1 VSKNGRALVA
11 MSGGIDSSIAAIML
25 HDEGYEIIGFTL
37 KTWDYSSSGGKHKE
51 TGCCSLDSINDAREV
66 AVKMGANHYVLDVR
80 AEFDKLIV
88 DDFIK
93 EYLSGRT
100 PNPCVLCNTYIK
112 WGLLL
117 QKARALD
124 CDIIATGHYA
134 RVRREGER
142 YILFKGVD
150 EIKDQSYVLW
160 GLTQEYLA
168 KTIFPLGA
176 LTKSDIR
183 KIAKTL
189 GFNNLVE
196 KKESY
201 EICFIP
207 DDDYRS
213 FLNHKVEG
221 LSGKYD
227 GGYFVTTNGKV
238 LGKHKGF
245 PFYTIGQRKGL
256 TIATGSPM
264 YVVNIIPE
272 TNTIVLGSRDE
283 LQNTS
288 MKVGKYNLIKYPALP
303 ADFSA
308 LTKIRYKDKG
318 TMSKL
323 TIDGDT
329 INVEFNTP
337 VNALA
342 PGQSAVF
349 YQGEDVI
356 GGGFIL

>member
-1 VSKNGRALVA
+1 

-25 HDEGYEIIGFTL
+25 HDEGYEVIGFTL
-37 KTWDYSSSGGKHKE
+37 KTWDYASAGGRHKE

-66 AVKMGANHYVLDVR
+66 AVKMGVSHYVLDVR
-80 AEFDKLIV
+80 AEFNELIV

-117 QKARALD
+117 KKAKSLG
-124 CDIIATGHYA
+124 CEFIATGHYA

-142 YILFKGVD
+142 YVLFKGVD
-150 EIKDQSYVLW
+150 DVKDQSYVLW
-160 GLTQEYLA
+160 GLTQEYLS

-176 LTKSDIR
+176 LTKSEIR
-183 KIAKTL
+183 KMAKDL
-189 GFNNLVE
+189 GFTNLVE

-207 DDDYRS
+207 DDDYRG

-227 GGYFVTTNGKV
+227 GGNFVTTDGKV

-256 TIATGSPM
+256 SIATGAPM

-272 TNTIVLGSRDE
+272 TNTIVLGSRDK
-283 LQNTS
+283 LQSTS
-288 MKVGKYNLIKYPALP
+288 MKVGNYNLIKYASLP
-303 ADFSA
+303 PDLDA

-318 TMSKL
+318 TMSRL
-323 TIDGDT
+323 TIDRGM
-329 INVEFNTP
+329 INVEFNAA
-337 VNALA
+337 VNAIA

-349 YQGEDVI
+349 YQGDDVI
-356 GGGFIL
+356 GGGFIMSA